1 MENSIVKKSNILARG
16 KWQSFNVYE
25 GRLVALVAAK
35 IKRSD
40 EDFKS
45 YNITAAEIMTDDPGG
60 SDYKR
65 MSEIADKLMS
75 RVVTIEDE
83 KGWAKYTLFCRCRF
97 DKETSTLDMQIHP
110 DLKPHYLDLSKY
122 FTQYP
127 LIEYMS
133 LPSIYSQKIYELLR
147 SWDDQQEIT
156 LGVKQLHEMLE
167 TKSQA
172 QRSYSEFKR
181 RILEPAH
188 RHINELTSLKYE
200 YEPIKK
206 GRKYTEIR
214 FTFGYKKRAES
225 KKKSQKNDAK
235 KNNDLFK
242 ESLKCWQERGEEC
255 DSKSKSQKCKICRS
269 AHQRI
274 NL

>member
-1 MENSIVKKSNILARG
+1 MENSIVKKSNLLARG

-110 DLKPHYLDLSKY
+110 DLKPHYLDLQEH

-127 LIEYMS
+127 LMEYMS
-133 LPSIYSQKIYELLR
+133 LPSLYSQKIYELLR

-156 LGVKQLHEMLE
+156 LGINELHEILQ

-172 QRSYSEFKR
+172 RRSSAEFKR

-188 RHINELTSLKYE
+188 KHISELTSLKYE

-206 GRKYTEIR
+206 GRKYAEIR
-214 FTFGYKKRAES
+214 FIFGYKKRAES

-235 KNNDLFK
+235 KNNDLFR

-255 DSKSKSQKCKICRS
+255 DSKSKSQKCKICRTV
-269 AHQRI
+269 HQSLAR
-274 NL
+274 